1 MRHLHKQA
9 QHKVRIAVSL
19 AGVFDGED
27 SGPKW
32 VMVTREGNFPGYLGG
47 LKPFVFTRA
56 DLDQMV
62 ANVKAHP
69 SFAVGG
75 DGVATGNVIPW
86 DFNHASEANP
96 ASGDLPVIGAPAQ
109 GWTLDMEVRLS
120 EDGKAELWALT
131 QFIEPAL
138 GYVKTGGYQWASVSV
153 AFNAVDVQ
161 TAQNIGAL
169 VTSIA
174 LTNTPVV
181 EGMEK
186 LVASKNGIPGGQP
199 VSGQVELRR
208 NFFDAARDPAEA
220 INMMRDMFGLPETA
234 GAAEV
239 MGQVAIVQGWIES
252 GTAPLGT
259 NPEELIGNMRIILNL
274 PALTPQIGVLAE
286 ATSSIQALLEE
297 QATAVG
303 VPATGPPDG
312 TGMVPEP
319 VEEMID
325 AAHRRRNKDIMEN
338 LIKILAA
345 SLGVSESEGAVT
357 RAVTELSELRDS
369 LTLALGL
376 SRDGS
381 KIILAAAKEGVDA
394 KAKLLGLLGAL
405 GVEDADA
412 ALAKV
417 LANIESAGKLLEVM
431 PELEG
436 LQADAKKVDETA
448 VATDVDSAIAAGQAP
463 AAMRGAL
470 LLQRRTEPK
479 EFAEAFPKVTAAT
492 QNKDHLLRSVA
503 TKGGTPLRIA
513 ASQDGSR
520 VDLASADQL
529 GGVETINL
537 ANYPGRNLTAR
548 AKAYLAGTHTGW
560 DKLTNEQQFLRAV
573 ALKAQPNVI
582 DQATA

>member
-1 MRHLHKQA
+1 MRHLHKQTQRKA
-9 QHKVRIAVSL
+9 RIAVSL
-19 AGVFDGED
+19 VGVFDGED

-56 DLDQMV
+56 DLEQMV
-62 ANVKAHP
+62 ANVKSHP
-69 SFAVGG
+69 SYALGG

-96 ASGDLPVIGAPAQ
+96 VTGDLPVIGAPAQ

-120 EDGKAELWALT
+120 ADGKAELWALT
-131 QFIEPAL
+131 QFLEPAL

-153 AFNAVDVQ
+153 AFNAINAES
-161 TAQNIGAL
+161 AQNVGAL

-186 LVASKNGIPGGQP
+186 LVASRNGIPNGLP
-199 VSGQVELRR
+199 VHGQVELRR
-208 NFFDAARDPAEA
+208 TFFDAARDPADA

-274 PALTPQIGVLAE
+274 PALTPQAGVIAE

-297 QATAVG
+297 QATAAG
-303 VPATGPPDG
+303 VPAAGTPGG

-319 VEEMID
+319 VEEMI
-325 AAHRRRNKDIMEN
+325 AAAQRRRDNETMEN

-345 SLGVSESEGAVT
+345 ALGVSESEGAVT

-369 LTLALGL
+369 LQLALGL

-381 KIILAAAKEGVDA
+381 KIILAATKEGVDA
-394 KAKLLGLLGAL
+394 KARLLAL
-405 GVEDADA
+405 FEALEVGDPEA

-417 LANIESAGKLLEVM
+417 AATMEAAKKLTEVM

-436 LQADAKKVDETA
+436 LQADVKKTEETA
-448 VATDVDSAIAAGQAP
+448 VAADVDSAIAAGQAP

-470 LLQRRTEPK
+470 LLQRTAEPK
-479 EFAEAFPKVTAAT
+479 EFAEAFPKVTAA
-492 QNKDHLLRSVA
+492 KDKQHLLRSVA
-503 TKGGTPLRIA
+503 TQGGTPLRIA
-513 ASQDGSR
+513 ASQDGSQ
-520 VDLASADQL
+520 VHLAAADQL
-529 GGVETINL
+529 GGAETINL
-537 ANYPGRNLTAR
+537 ANYPGRNSTAR

-560 DKLTNEQQFLRAV
+560 ANLTNEDQFLRAV
-573 ALKAQPNVI
+573 ALKAQPNVV

>member
-1 MRHLHKQA
+1 MRLDRKA
-9 QHKVRIAVSL
+9 QIAVSL
-19 AGVFDGED
+19 VGVFDGED

-62 ANVKAHP
+62 ANVKSHP
-69 SFAVGG
+69 SYAVGA
-75 DGVATGNVIPW
+75 DGVATGSVIPW

-96 ASGDLPVIGAPAQ
+96 VTGDLPVIGAPAQ

-120 EDGKAELWALT
+120 ADGKAELWALT
-131 QFIEPAL
+131 QFLEPAL

-153 AFNAVDVQ
+153 AFNAINAE
-161 TAQNIGAL
+161 TAQNVGAL

-186 LVASKNGIPGGQP
+186 LVASKTGTTLVPGTI
-199 VSGQVELRR
+199 ELRR

-274 PALTPQIGVLAE
+274 PALTPQIGVIAE

-303 VPATGPPDG
+303 VPAAGPPG
-312 TGMVPEP
+312 GAGMVPEP
-319 VEEMID
+319 VEEMI
-325 AAHRRRNKDIMEN
+325 AAAQRRRDNETMEN
-338 LIKILAA
+338 LIKDLAA
-345 SLGVSESEGAVT
+345 ALGVSESEGAVT
-357 RAVTELSELRDS
+357 RAVTELAELRDS
-369 LTLALGL
+369 LTLAMGL

-381 KIILAAAKEGVDA
+381 KIILGAAKEGVDA
-394 KAKLLGLLGAL
+394 KARLLAL
-405 GVEDADA
+405 FAALDVADPEA

-417 LANIESAGKLLEVM
+417 AATMESAKQLAEVM
-431 PELEG
+431 PELTE
-436 LQADAKKVDETA
+436 LKADAKKVEEEA
-448 VATDVDSAIAAGQAP
+448 VSTDVDSAIAAGQAP

-492 QNKDHLLRSVA
+492 PNKGYLLRSVA
-503 TKGGTPLRIA
+503 TAGGTPLRVA
-513 ASQDGSR
+513 ASHDGSQ
-520 VDLASADQL
+520 VNLAAADQL
-529 GGVETINL
+529 GGAETINL
-537 ANYPGRNLTAR
+537 ANYPGRNVTAR

-560 DKLTNEQQFLRAV
+560 AALTNEQQFLAAV
-573 ALKAQPNVI
+573 ALKAQSNVI
-582 DQATA
+582 DQAA